1 MTRPVVWATDAT
13 RDTLDILRHIAQ
25 DDPDVAER
33 IVDLI
38 EAAGRR
44 LGEIPTGRPGRVA
57 GTFEKSLVPLPWILC
72 YAIDDQSDAER
83 IVILRVIHTARN
95 WPVGHWPQEG

>member
-13 RDTLDILRHIAQ
+13 RDTLEILRHIAE

-38 EAAGRR
+38 EAAGHR
-44 LGEIPTGRPGRVA
+44 LGDITTGRPGRVA
-57 GTFEKSLVPLPWILC
+57 GTFEKSLAPLPW
-72 YAIDDQSDAER
+72 
-83 IVILRVIHTARN
+83 ILRVIHTARN
-95 WPVGHWPQEG
+95 WPKGSWPGPP